1 MAGYIINP
9 FSSDFNPTTSVSYS
23 AEPIPIVAYGL
34 IGLTTLTLA
43 YVTLVSSKPE
53 STQPSIS
60 SPTTSATS
68 MLPSIFSSKPSQP
81 SSIFSPKTPQSPSM
95 IVSPFGQGSSIPT
108 TAQPPYERATV
119 GGQFLK
125 GTTTKS
131 IGRRP
136 VDFGKTRNKKH
147 KHKKT
152 KRSHH

>member
-43 YVTLVSSKPE
+43 YVTLVASKPE
-53 STQPSIS
+53 SAGPSIS

-68 MLPSIFSSKPSQP
+68 MLPSIFS
-81 SSIFSPKTPQSPSM
+81 PKTPASPSM
-95 IVSPFGQGSSIPT
+95 VVSPFGTTTTSST
-108 TAQPPYERATV
+108 SVQPPTAKPTV
-119 GGQFLK
+119 G
-125 GTTTKS
+125 
-131 IGRRP
+131 
-136 VDFGKTRNKKH
+136 GKTRNKKH

-152 KRSHH
+152 KRSH

>member
-43 YVTLVSSKPE
+43 YVTLVASKQE

-68 MLPSIFSSKPSQP
+68 MLPSIFSPKPSQP
-81 SSIFSPKTPQSPSM
+81 TSIFSPKTPPSPSM
-95 IVSPFGQGSSIPT
+95 IVSPFGMGSKIPE
-108 TAQPPYERATV
+108 QSSQRPTV

-131 IGRRP
+131 SGRRP

>member
-43 YVTLVSSKPE
+43 YVTLIDSMPGSGGA
-53 STQPSIS
+53 SIS

-68 MLPSIFSSKPSQP
+68 MLPSL
-81 SSIFSPKTPQSPSM
+81 FSPKTPPSPSM
-95 IVSPFGQGSSIPT
+95 FVSPFGPT
-108 TAQPPYERATV
+108 TSVQPPTERTTV
-119 GGQFLK
+119 G
-125 GTTTKS
+125 
-131 IGRRP
+131 
-136 VDFGKTRNKKH
+136 GKTRNKKH

-152 KRSHH
+152 KRSH